1 LSSSDFSSISINGS
15 QGVAPMLNWLSKFN
29 LRKWWHPAIALG
41 LALAVAALAIK
52 DHDLAAIGLGMVF
65 CGFGEQMLEA
75 YSRFNRPIGFALV
88 GLGVIFI
95 ALGLYRLLGL

>member
-1 LSSSDFSSISINGS
+1 
-15 QGVAPMLNWLSKFN
+15 MLNWLSKFN

-41 LALAVAALAIK
+41 LVLAVAALAIK

-65 CGFGEQMLEA
+65 CGFGEQTLEA
-75 YSRFNRPIGFALV
+75 YFRFNRPIGFALF